1 MDAYARDYYEREAA
15 NLLVRY
21 DCHVVDFVRDE
32 KGTYGIGLI
41 DQSETVAREVGMP
54 WRRND
59 DYQTLIT
66 RPDRLSATDTPLA
79 VLQPLFATRIR
90 SGSCNCVEEFYR
102 RLIHHKMLDRA
113 GLPWQGFP
121 IGERK
126 VEWWSHNPAQQAANR
141 RKYHGLKLS
150 SLQIVNM
157 LIRGA
162 LAVADQHALKQ
173 ARRFPFSLRYPL
185 YVAGATHI
193 RNLQV
198 IEAFP
203 VLAAAIFGGLG
214 VSRDGEPCHS
224 NEAREM
230 ILGGEPLRDIAKLMG
245 VSWALKRVLPG
256 AAREV
261 LDLGMPPI
269 EASLI
274 EAYLP
279 RRARDMKHWFRT
291 IHFAQH
297 VSRDFVRW
305 CARNGMSQCIERLE
319 DIRDWVR
326 ASAQANVP
334 GGERFIPRPFHP
346 DMSVETVLKLSGEWH
361 EAIAGSMSGTQCQ
374 FPPPWFPAQTIG
386 EYELVPIANR
396 GDLYLEGNAMHHCV
410 ASYFEAALMGA
421 LCIYSIR
428 QHGERV
434 ATVAFMQ
441 GAKGPAI
448 EQIRGPRNKLVP
460 KIEKVISQWLWTQSQ

>member
-1 MDAYARDYYEREAA
+1 
-15 NLLVRY
+15 
-21 DCHVVDFVRDE
+21 
-32 KGTYGIGLI
+32 
-41 DQSETVAREVGMP
+41 
-54 WRRND
+54 
-59 DYQTLIT
+59 
-66 RPDRLSATDTPLA
+66 
-79 VLQPLFATRIR
+79 
-90 SGSCNCVEEFYR
+90 
-102 RLIHHKMLDRA
+102 
-113 GLPWQGFP
+113 
-121 IGERK
+121 
-126 VEWWSHNPAQQAANR
+126 
-141 RKYHGLKLS
+141 
-150 SLQIVNM
+150 
-157 LIRGA
+157 
-162 LAVADQHALKQ
+162 
-173 ARRFPFSLRYPL
+173 
-185 YVAGATHI
+185 
-193 RNLQV
+193 
-198 IEAFP
+198 
-203 VLAAAIFGGLG
+203 
-214 VSRDGEPCHS
+214 
-224 NEAREM
+224 M

-274 EAYLP
+274 EACLP

>member
-1 MDAYARDYYEREAA
+1 M
-15 NLLVRY
+15 
-21 DCHVVDFVRDE
+21 
-32 KGTYGIGLI
+32 
-41 DQSETVAREVGMP
+41 
-54 WRRND
+54 
-59 DYQTLIT
+59 
-66 RPDRLSATDTPLA
+66 
-79 VLQPLFATRIR
+79 
-90 SGSCNCVEEFYR
+90 
-102 RLIHHKMLDRA
+102 
-113 GLPWQGFP
+113 
-121 IGERK
+121 
-126 VEWWSHNPAQQAANR
+126 
-141 RKYHGLKLS
+141 
-150 SLQIVNM
+150 
-157 LIRGA
+157 
-162 LAVADQHALKQ
+162 ADQDALKQ

-203 VLAAAIFGGLG
+203 VLAVAIFGRLG
-214 VSRDGEPCHS
+214 FFHWNHGPCHS
-224 NEAREM
+224 DEAREM
-230 ILGGEPLRDIAKLMG
+230 ILGAEPLKDIAKLMG

-256 AAREV
+256 VAREA
-261 LDLGMPPI
+261 LNPGMPPI

-291 IHFAQH
+291 IHSAQH

-326 ASAQANVP
+326 ASAQ
-334 GGERFIPRPFHP
+334 
-346 DMSVETVLKLSGEWH
+346 
-361 EAIAGSMSGTQCQ
+361 
-374 FPPPWFPAQTIG
+374 
-386 EYELVPIANR
+386 LVPIANR

-410 ASYFEAALMGA
+410 ASYFEAALTGA

-460 KIEKVISQWLWTQSQ
+460 KIEKVISQWLWTQRANRLDEGPPP